1 MAYLIASIK
10 DLNTS
15 EGKLLTDK
23 LTMDLISID
32 NTLNLINRNRSREQE
47 LKPLLQYQVKQF
59 LSDIDLVKDH
69 LSKQKTSV
77 VVGDNNLAIGKAA
90 TIGGNNNAVI
100 GNNNMVLGS
109 NNALVGNQSIVA
121 GYNNGMVGNNGVTIG
136 INNAVNA
143 SNSYVF
149 SSNDVVTS
157 DNSLVVGN
165 NTIDLTKLNGYGA
178 YISRG

>member
-32 NTLNLINRNRSREQE
+32 NTLNLINMNKSREQE

-59 LSDIDLVKDH
+59 LSDMDLVKDH
-69 LSKQKTSV
+69 LSKQTTSV
-77 VVGDNNLAIGKAA
+77 VIGDSNLAIGQAA

-100 GNNNMVLGS
+100 GNNNMVVGS
-109 NNALVGNQSIVA
+109 NNALVGNQSIIS
-121 GYNNGMVGNNGVTIG
+121 GYSNGMVGNNGVTVG
-136 INNAVNA
+136 VNNLVNA

-149 SSNDVVTS
+149 TSNDVVTR
-157 DNSLVVGN
+157 DNTLVVGN
-165 NTIDLTKLNGYGA
+165 NTIDLTKLSSYGS
-178 YISRG
+178 YISRS